1 MRVAPLSLVVALLLA
16 SYGLSTNAQTNA
28 SGIFTMNLSI
38 GVSTGQVITLQQTL
52 NRDLGTRIASVGP
65 GSPGNETGYFGALTK
80 AAVVRFQEKYASEVL
95 APAGLLRGNGYVG
108 SYTRAKLNAVS
119 AAGTST
125 RGAVA
130 PTASPAKAPAPTTA
144 SSAADFLVK
153 SGERID
159 IYAGDRM
166 IVDVQNGILAAINS
180 AVASRRTSPIVLP
193 TITGADMPSVLIGP
207 PSPQSGAPG
216 TRISIKGTGM
226 LANSIAHLGS
236 DYIVRTM
243 TKDLSGDYSFTVPP
257 VPPGRYDLA
266 VQTGGSVS
274 NTTDFVITSPQNPSV
289 HIQSI
294 SPTTITYDGTITIV
308 GSGFS
313 PTNNVVVT
321 SYQRFTNLSSADG
334 TMIVIQSAPESL
346 RETAKTGT
354 GTKAIPMSLKVI
366 SDYGLSDSEKSFTM
380 TI

>member
-16 SYGLSTNAQTNA
+16 SYGLSANAQTNA

-65 GSPGNETGYFGALTK
+65 GSPGNETGYF
-80 AAVVRFQEKYASEVL
+80 
-95 APAGLLRGNGYVG
+95 G

-226 LANSIAHLGS
+226 LANSIARLGS

-294 SPTTITYDGTITIV
+294 DRKSTRL
-308 GSGFS
+308 
-313 PTNNVVVT
+313 N
-321 SYQRFTNLSSADG
+321 SSH
-334 TMIVIQSAPESL
+334 
-346 RETAKTGT
+346 
-354 GTKAIPMSLKVI
+354 MS
-366 SDYGLSDSEKSFTM
+366 
-380 TI
+380 